1 MNIFYLHTDPKT
13 CAQYHVDRHVVS
25 QIKEYA
31 QLLSTARRLIDGKQS
46 VALSKSGRRQQV
58 WTLDDSEME
67 QIIYKATHVNHPS
80 AKWARHCAMN
90 YTWLMELWLYL
101 MDEYTHRYGKHHA
114 CERLIPYIC
123 QLPKK
128 ISTAY
133 PFSPPW
139 RAMPDEYK
147 LPKTTENYTV
157 ESYRAYYLG
166 AKQHILKWKNRP
178 VPDWV
183 K

>member
-1 MNIFYLHTDPKT
+1 MNIFYLHSDPKM
-13 CAQYHVDRHVVS
+13 CAECHVDKHVVKMPLE
-25 QIKEYA
+25 QF
-31 QLLSTARRLIDGKQS
+31 QVLSTAHRIIDGKQS
-46 VALSKSGRRQQV
+46 IALSKSGRRQQI
-58 WTLDDSEME
+58 WTLDNPEME
-67 QIIYKATHVNHPS
+67 QILYKATHVNHPS
-80 AKWARHCAMN
+80 AKWARHSAAN
-90 YTWLMELWLYL
+90 YQWLFEMTCHLL
-101 MDEYTHRYGKHHA
+101 DEYTHRYGKHHA
-114 CERLIPYIC
+114 CERLIPYLA

-147 LPKTTENYTV
+147 LPKTTENYAV